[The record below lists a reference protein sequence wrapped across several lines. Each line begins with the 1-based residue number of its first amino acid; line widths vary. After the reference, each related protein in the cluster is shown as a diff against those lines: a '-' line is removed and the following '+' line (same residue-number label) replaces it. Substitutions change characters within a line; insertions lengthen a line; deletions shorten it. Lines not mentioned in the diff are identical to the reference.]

1 MKRLWKNHKGVTM
14 MEVLVTV
21 GILAIVVVPCLSSFI
36 VAQHGNVLAKQ
47 TYNEYTEAA
56 NLIEELKGMT
66 DEQFVQRLNTVMG
79 IEDDNLTVRYDDMGD
94 YYEVRIYAGELTKEQ
109 IAATDP
115 IIKGVI
121 AP

>member
-36 VAQHGNVLAKQ
+36 VAQRGNVLAKQ
-47 TYNEYTEAA
+47 TYNEYTQAA

-66 DEQFVQRLNTVMG
+66 DADVAQRLNTVMG
-79 IEDDNLTVRYDDMGD
+79 IEDDNLTVRAEDMGD
-94 YYEVRIYAGELTKEQ
+94 YYEICIYAGELTEEQ